1 MSQSTTPTQRE
12 FVAEEFETSVTEETT
27 TQLAREIE
35 EIVRSLRRAIGDDD
49 LIEELLRNPSRIL
62 READSVGRSDP
73 EPLTQQ
79 IFIEPLFDALN
90 YPTLSLEAG
99 DLSDQ
104 RGQQADYAA
113 SLNEYADIDS
123 NRLLIEAEPI
133 NKRLDQSKHGL
144 GQVKDW
150 LEKDKIVLAVY

>member
-1 MSQSTTPTQRE
+1 MRRSLLPRW
-12 FVAEEFETSVTEETT
+12 TSV
-27 TQLAREIE
+27 
-35 EIVRSLRRAIGDDD
+35 SWRRAAFSTA
-49 LIEELLRNPSRIL
+49 PK
-62 READSVGRSDP
+62 AD
-73 EPLTQQ
+73 
-79 IFIEPLFDALN
+79 FDALN

-99 DLSDQ
+99 DLSGQ

-150 LEKDKIVLAVY
+150 LEKDKFQANLSMAIDDLQWVLSSTVGLPRK

>member
-1 MSQSTTPTQRE
+1 MSQSTTPTQSE
-12 FVAEEFETSVTEETT
+12 FVAEEFDTSVTEKTITE
-27 TQLAREIE
+27 LAQEIE
-35 EIVRSLRRAIGDDD
+35 DSVRSLWRAIDDDD
-49 LIEELLRNPSRIL
+49 LIEELLRNPSRVL
-62 READSVGRSDP
+62 READSVERSDP

-79 IFIEPLFDALN
+79 VLIEPLFDALN
-90 YPTLSLEAG
+90 YPTFSPEAG

-150 LEKDKIVLAVY
+150 LEKDKF